1 MHTKRHESISVKAA
15 DRDEQ
20 AFTLLELMV
29 VIVIIVVLAG
39 LLFPAVQ
46 SILERAKKVQA
57 KNDLTQIV
65 TAVNAFYTEYGKYPL
80 TSATSADT
88 NYGTST
94 TNDKLFNELRN
105 SGTVT
110 DNTRGIV
117 FMSPPN
123 VKDST
128 NPKSGIAGTG
138 SNAGQYFDPW
148 GSPYF
153 VRLDTDYDNQLDNPY
168 NANGGA
174 GPDKIR
180 QVRLP
185 GHWARTHKSVTRMT
199 RILLTQTT

>member
-1 MHTKRHESISVKAA
+1 
-15 DRDEQ
+15 
-20 AFTLLELMV
+20 MV
-29 VIVIIVVLAG
+29 VIAIIVVLAG
-39 LLFPAVQ
+39 LLFPAAQ
-46 SILERAKKVQA
+46 SILDRAKKVQA

-80 TSATSADT
+80 TPTTPADT

-105 SGTVT
+105 SGSVT

-123 VKDST
+123 TKDAT
-128 NPKSGIAGTG
+128 NPRSGIAGTG

-153 VRLDTDYDNQLDNPY
+153 VKVDTDYDNQVDNPY
-168 NANGGA
+168 NANAGA

-180 QVRLP
+180 Q
-185 GHWARTHKSVTRMT
+185 GAIAWSVGKDGQIGNKNDKNFTNSDDV
-199 RILLTQTT
+199 ISWQ